1 MTDVHLCHIC
11 TSFAWQSHKSNWC
24 CCFLQVRDS
33 RTLLRFPH
41 PVTIVLLRLL
51 VTPPWRDTA
60 LLPLAKSQFRAQT
73 IVGTTTRTAQ
83 GRRCTQHHLERSHLP
98 ISTPP
103 QMPRYSHSSRLR
115 RTLCQPDITDRRTVT
130 PHRVKLNPNPNLN
143 LSPAW
148 WQHPAATTSAPHC
161 TPLFLTHQALGAV
174 SMALWDPLKLVL
186 GSHQL
191 LR

>member
-11 TSFAWQSHKSNWC
+11 TSFAWQSHKLNWW

-33 RTLLRFPH
+33 RTLPCIPH
-41 PVTIVLLRLL
+41 PATIVLLRPL

-103 QMPRYSHSSRLR
+103 QTPRCSHSSRLC
-115 RTLCQPDITDRRTVT
+115 RTLCQPDITDRLIVT
-130 PHRVKLNPNPNLN
+130 PHRVNLKPSLN

-148 WQHPAATTSAPHC
+148 WQHPAATTSAPRC
-161 TPLFLTHQALGAV
+161 TPSFLTHQALGAV
-174 SMALWDPLKLVL
+174 SMALWGPLKLVL
-186 GSHQL
+186 GSHQR